1 MGAAGLHKPT
11 SVSALVASSLS
22 VHLAAIAFFSLAGR
36 RQSLSYLFY
45 CERLFKNGL
54 RTTLPTSFQ
63 QGRAG
68 VGGVDD
74 DRHVLA
80 GCPLAVS
87 DGSEHGF
94 ARDVRQA
101 DVEKNA
107 VVVLLGGQFQGFI
120 AGIRKIN
127 LKSQFFEV
135 EAVYFLHNVVVLDQQ
150 RFFERFS
157 VSIHRISP
165 YQILTHLQRK
175 TSGVK

>member
-1 MGAAGLHKPT
+1 MSSSASIMRTSAA
-11 SVSALVASSLS
+11 SRWAR
-22 VHLAAIAFFSLAGR
+22 LAGMGPPPFQPSLLPHCPSTSLPLPFSDWR
-36 RQSLSYLFY
+36 VGASLSYLFY

-54 RTTLPTSFQ
+54 RTTLPTSFR

-127 LKSQFFEV
+127 LKS
-135 EAVYFLHNVVVLDQQ
+135 
-150 RFFERFS
+150 
-157 VSIHRISP
+157 
-165 YQILTHLQRK
+165 
-175 TSGVK
+175 